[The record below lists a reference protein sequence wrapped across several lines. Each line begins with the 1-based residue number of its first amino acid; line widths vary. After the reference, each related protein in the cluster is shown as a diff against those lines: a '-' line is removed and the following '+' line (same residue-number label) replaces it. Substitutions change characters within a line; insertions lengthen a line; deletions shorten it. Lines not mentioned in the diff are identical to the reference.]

1 MQNCSPSSRPGP
13 KDSPRNLVSPTR
25 RTGAAALLAGL
36 LALVLPLSTHAKVLD
51 GFTDAPLATGA
62 VTSPTAMAF
71 APDGRLFVCQQN
83 GQLRVIKNGALL
95 ATPFLSVTVNS
106 NGERGLLGVA
116 FDPGF
121 ATNHYVYVY
130 YTATTPTLHNRVSRF
145 TAQGDVAV
153 AGSERILLELDTL
166 IASNHNGGCLRFGLD
181 GKLYI
186 ATGDN
191 ARTEN
196 SQTLANLLGKMLR
209 LNPDGTIPTDNPF
222 YTKATGKN
230 RAIWALGL
238 RNPFSFAIQPGTG
251 KIFINDV
258 GQSTREEVNLGKAGA
273 NYGWPA
279 CEGDCSPSNA
289 SYVNPVLSYGHGSG
303 LETGYAITGG
313 AFYNPAVQQY
323 PSLYRGY
330 YFFADYGSGWIRM
343 MDPAKPGTSQF
354 FAGGILNPVDLQVGP
369 DGVLYFLC
377 RGDGKVYGIR
387 YSLSQPPSIV
397 QAPANQTVNLGSPAT
412 FTVVASGSA
421 TLQYQW
427 QRGTTSIS
435 GATGAS
441 YTLASASAADDG
453 ATFRCVVTN
462 PYGTATSASATLKI
476 TANKAPTATIT
487 SPALTQLY
495 QAGETIT
502 FAGSGTDPE
511 DGTLAATSAS
521 WTVVFH
527 HDTHTHPFLGPLD
540 GTLSGTFV
548 VPTEGETSANV
559 WFRLYLTVTDSKGVA
574 TTTYRD
580 LSPRTSRLTLAASTP
595 GLQLTL
601 DGQPAA
607 APYTLDNVV
616 GMRRS
621 IGAPLEQYLAGGR
634 YRFVSWSD
642 GGGATHAITA
652 AATDTT
658 LTALYQANRAPV
670 ARDDSYSLTAG
681 ASFAVPSPGV
691 TGNDTD
697 ADGDPVVATLVSGPS
712 SGSLTWNGDGSFVYS
727 ATAGFAG
734 TDSFTYQL
742 SDGAATSAP
751 ATVLLIV
758 GTSSVVETPVPT
770 GVTANDGVYRQKVRV
785 VWSRVDSL
793 ETPAYRVSRA
803 TSAGGLKEAITGWI
817 KATGFDDTS
826 GIPGVTYYYSVQAAV
841 NEQGDAPSNYSEE
854 NAGWRALS
862 PPDSVVASDGA
873 YGDKVALTWP
883 PAWGA
888 SHYRVSRATSST
900 GTKTLLSDWDTLTSF
915 ADTSAKPG
923 TTYYYFVQSALNSAG
938 SRLSGYSVAN
948 SGLRTS
954 MATATTSGTG
964 TGATRTLALAEEVLA
979 EPQISSIRLDS
990 TGERVIAVYVKPG
1003 LRYTL
1008 EASTDLVFWEEVST
1022 TPERSTA
1029 ATEVLEFSDPSPAP
1043 LGRFYRVTPRPVID

>member
-1 MQNCSPSSRPGP
+1 MPNCSPSSRPGA
-13 KDSPRNLVSPTR
+13 KVSPRTCIDAGWR
-25 RTGAAALLAGL
+25 RSAAALLAGL
-36 LALVLPLSTHAKVLD
+36 LAFLLPLPAHAKVLD
-51 GFTDAPLATGA
+51 GFTDVMTASGA
-62 VTSPTAMAF
+62 VTSPTAMTF
-71 APDGRLFVCQQN
+71 APDGRLFICQQN
-83 GQLRVIKNGALL
+83 GQLRVIKNGTLL

-106 NGERGLLGVA
+106 SGERGLLGVA

-121 ATNHYVYVY
+121 ATNHYVYIY

-153 AGSERILLELDTL
+153 AGSERILLELDDL

-238 RNPFSFAIQPGTG
+238 RNPFTFAVQPGTG

-279 CEGDCSPSNA
+279 CEGDCNPSNA

-303 LETGYAITGG
+303 LDIGYAITGG
-313 AFYNPAVQQY
+313 AFYNPPVQQF
-323 PSLYRGY
+323 PSQYRGC

-343 MDPAKPGTSQF
+343 MDPAKPGTSTF

-369 DGVLYFLC
+369 DGVLYFLS

-387 YSLSQPPSIV
+387 YALSQPPAIV
-397 QAPANQTVNLGSPAT
+397 QAPANQTVNLGAAAT
-412 FTVVASGSA
+412 FSVVASGSG

-427 QRGTTSIS
+427 QRGTTAIS

-453 ATFRCVVTN
+453 ATFRCVVTSA
-462 PYGTATSASATLKI
+462 YGTATSASATLKI
-476 TANKAPTATIT
+476 TANKPPTAAIT
-487 SPALTQLY
+487 LPSLTQLY
-495 QAGETIT
+495 QAGETIS
-502 FAGSGTDPE
+502 FAGTGTDPE
-511 DGTLAATSAS
+511 DGALAAAAAS

-540 GTLSGTFV
+540 GTLGGTFV

-580 LSPRTSRLTLAASTP
+580 LQPRTSQLTLAASVP

-601 DGQPAA
+601 DGQPVA
-607 APYTLDNVV
+607 APYTLANVA

-621 IGAPLEQYLAGGR
+621 VGAPLEQYLAGVR
-634 YRFVSWSD
+634 YRFVAWSD
-642 GGGATHAITA
+642 GGSASHAITA
-652 AATDTT
+652 ATTDTT

-670 ARDDSYSLTAG
+670 ARDDSYSL
-681 ASFAVPSPGV
+681 ASDTSFTLPAPGV
-691 TGNDTD
+691 TGNDAD
-697 ADGDPVVATLVSGPS
+697 ADGDPVVATVVSGPS
-712 SGSLTWNGDGSFVYS
+712 SGTLQWKGDGSFVYS
-727 ATAGFAG
+727 PAAGFVG
-734 TDSFTYQL
+734 TDAFTYQL
-742 SDGAATSAP
+742 SDGVATSAL
-751 ATVLLIV
+751 ATVTLNV
-758 GTSSVVETPVPT
+758 GASSVAETPVPT
-770 GVTANDGVYRQKVRV
+770 GLNANDGVYRNKVRV

-793 ETPAYRVSRA
+793 ATPAYRVSRA
-803 TSAGGLKEAITGWI
+803 TSAGGLKEPITGWI
-817 KATGFDDTS
+817 RATGYDDTN
-826 GIPGVTYYYSVQAAV
+826 GVPGVTYYYSVQAAV
-841 NEQGDAPSNYSEE
+841 NEQGDSPSNYSEE
-854 NAGWRALS
+854 NPGWRALS
-862 PPDSVVASDGA
+862 PPATVAASDGTDA
-873 YGDKVALTWP
+873 SQVQLTWT

-900 GTKTLLSDWDTLTSF
+900 GTKTLISDWDSLTAF
-915 ADTSAKPG
+915 ADTTAKAG
-923 TTYYYFVQSALNSAG
+923 VTYFYFVQSALSGGG

-948 SGLRTS
+948 SGLRAS
-954 MATATTSGTG
+954 LAVAGVN
-964 TGATRTLALAEEVLA
+964 GAGSASSQTLADDALAG
-979 EPQISSIRLDS
+979 PQISSIRLDS
-990 TGERVIAVYVKPG
+990 TGERVIAAYVKPG
-1003 LRYTL
+1003 MRYVL
-1008 EASTDLVFWEEVST
+1008 EASTDLATWEEIET
-1022 TPERSTA
+1022 TEARHEATA
-1029 ATEVLEFSDPSPAP
+1029 ELLEFSDPSPAP
-1043 LGRFYRVTPRPVID
+1043 MGRFYRVVPAAVID